1 MPIRRKHAGWKL
13 KTLVAILAVLTVGIV
28 YEQVG
33 EYLDGREYQPAGQVV
48 EVNGHNM
55 HVFAE
60 GKGSATVVFASGWEV
75 PCPYVD
81 FYPLH
86 SVISKHARIAVYDRP
101 GYGWSEAAD
110 TPRNID
116 TMAGEVHQLLEKSG
130 QKPPYVLVGHSIGSL
145 EVLRFAQLYR
155 DEVKGMVLI
164 DGSNPEMYAH
174 MAKPSALAYFR
185 AGISH
190 DLIYLI
196 NKAGISRLLCAIMP
210 NFYSSTVL
218 STARNSFS
226 LAPRSLIGLDQAM
239 FLKNFNNRN
248 QLAEGRNKRNNASE
262 VAAHG
267 HLKNVPLVIIT
278 SEQTNSY
285 REARMNQSNLFKWS
299 TDSKQIIVKD
309 SGHAVHWYHPE
320 VINREILAILNE

>member
-1 MPIRRKHAGWKL
+1 MGWKL
-13 KTLVAILAVLTVGIV
+13 KTLLAILVVLTVGIA

-33 EYLDGREYQPAGQVV
+33 EYLDSREYQPAGQMVK
-48 EVNGHNM
+48 VNGHNM

-60 GKGSATVVFASGWEV
+60 GKGSATVVFASGWET

-86 SVISKHARIAVYDRP
+86 SEISKHARIAVYDRP
-101 GYGWSEAAD
+101 GYGWSEVAD

-116 TMAGEVHQLLEKSG
+116 TITGELHQLLEKSG
-130 QKPPYVLVGHSIGSL
+130 QKPPYILVGHSIGSL

-155 DEVKGMVLI
+155 DEVKGVVLI
-164 DGSNPEMYAH
+164 DGSNPEMYIGV
-174 MAKPSALAYFR
+174 AKPSALASFR
-185 AGISH
+185 AGMSH
-190 DLIYLI
+190 NLIYLL
-196 NKAGISRLLCAIMP
+196 NKTGISRLLCAIVP

-218 STARNSFS
+218 STARNDFS
-226 LAPRSLIGLDQAM
+226 LAPRNLIGLDQAM
-239 FLKNFNNRN
+239 FLRTFNNRN

-267 HLKNVPLVIIT
+267 HLTNLPLVIIT

-285 REARMNQSNLFKWS
+285 KEARMNQLNLTKWS
-299 TDSKQIIVKD
+299 TDSRQIIVMD
-309 SGHAVHWYHPE
+309 STHAVHWYHPE